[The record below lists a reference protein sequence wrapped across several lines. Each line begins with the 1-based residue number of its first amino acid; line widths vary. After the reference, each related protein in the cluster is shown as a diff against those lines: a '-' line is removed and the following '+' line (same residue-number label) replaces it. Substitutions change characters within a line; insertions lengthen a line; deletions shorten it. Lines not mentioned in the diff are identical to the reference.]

1 MLEPKEL
8 LAPTAALFA
17 VIFAIFGFL
26 FPRAL
31 TLSRERKAALS
42 EIDVPDHVRKRL
54 GFKIGALGDVLLL
67 YVTSVSLLILG
78 IVYCPALLYRIANF
92 YLGPQMFSSTEILS
106 DFRDLSLW
114 FGILSS
120 AVLVVVFALFS
131 NDIFASKRLP
141 LLVRVYIGN
150 VLGQRASKAEADSLL
165 PAARNLL
172 NKGAFGESVLYS
184 MASLELALR
193 DKLGLPAGVGFGRLL
208 GSVREKLGEVIPVE
222 ELIKIRNLRNI
233 AAHPSP
239 EKKVTKK
246 DAEQVIR
253 LVGNIL
259 QRLQGDYYVIL
270 TREAQGQLNKLQM
283 RYFNLV
289 NKAISTLSQEPRP
302 RGVKRLAEGD
312 LWLVRA
318 GQYRISYT
326 IDDEKRQIT
335 VVQVS
340 KRTERA

>member
-54 GFKIGALGDVLLL
+54 GFKIGALGDAFLL
-67 YVTSVSLLILG
+67 YMTSVSLLILG
-78 IVYCPALLYRIANF
+78 IIYCPALLYRIANF
-92 YLGPQMFSSTEILS
+92 YLGSQMFSSSEILS

-120 AVLVVVFALFS
+120 AVLVAVLALLS
-131 NDIFASKRLP
+131 NDVFVSKRLP

-165 PAARNLL
+165 PEARSLYK
-172 NKGAFGESVLYS
+172 KGAFGESVLYS

-193 DKLGLPAGVGFGRLL
+193 DKLGIPAGVGFGKLL
-208 GSVREKLGEVIPVE
+208 GSVSEKLGDVISVG
-222 ELIKIRNLRNI
+222 ELIEIRRVRNV
-233 AAHPSP
+233 AAHPLP
-239 EKKVTKK
+239 ERRVKKQ
-246 DAEQVIR
+246 DAKEVLR

-270 TREAQGQLNKLQM
+270 APEAQSQLNKLQK

-289 NKAISTLSQEPRP
+289 NKVISTLSQEPRP

-312 LWLVRA
+312 LWLVRV

-326 IDDEKRQIT
+326 IDDEERQIT

-340 KRTERA
+340 KRTGHA